1 MICRNPVKTTDNKS
15 VYTLGHTDNIE
26 YSKDQNLTQKISDM
40 DKNISGNGSKI
51 IKLEEFQ
58 KTVIS
63 TVTDALYPVGSI
75 KITFDET
82 NPANTL
88 PGTQWQLINSGKY
101 VKMGAPG
108 SRTSKSGGVREID
121 LSHSHKVNM
130 HTHPVGLH
138 THSID
143 PHTHTVSGHTLTMDE
158 IPAHKGHVNP
168 NMPHPGDW
176 HNSSNSPGYIFE
188 YHAFSNGNGGK
199 RSNNQACAF
208 DVHYGNEICPRSET
222 LGGGKAHAH
231 SMTSESLTTG
241 NGGVKNT
248 GGSEASTNSKL
259 STIDIEPEYQTL
271 FFWKRTK

>member
-1 MICRNPVKTTDNKS
+1 MIYRNPVKTTDNKS

-40 DKNISGNGSKI
+40 DKNISENGSKI

-63 TVTDALYPVGSI
+63 TVADALYPVGSI

-108 SRTSKSGGVREID
+108 SRTSKQGGVREIN
-121 LSHSHKVNM
+121 LS
-130 HTHPVGLH
+130 
-138 THSID
+138 
-143 PHTHTVSGHTLTMDE
+143 HTHTVSDHTLTIDE
-158 IPAHKGHVNP
+158 IPSHKGHVNP

-176 HNSSNSPGYIFE
+176 HNSSNSPGYIFN
-188 YHAFSNGNGGK
+188 YHAFSDGNGGK
-199 RSNNQACAF
+199 RSSNQACAF
-208 DVHYGNEICPRSET
+208 DVHFGNEICPRSET
-222 LGGGKAHAH
+222 LGGGKAHNH
-231 SMTSESLTTG
+231 GDSES
-241 NGGVKNT
+241 
-248 GGSEASTNSKL
+248 AL
-259 STIDIEPEYQTL
+259 STINVEPEYQTL